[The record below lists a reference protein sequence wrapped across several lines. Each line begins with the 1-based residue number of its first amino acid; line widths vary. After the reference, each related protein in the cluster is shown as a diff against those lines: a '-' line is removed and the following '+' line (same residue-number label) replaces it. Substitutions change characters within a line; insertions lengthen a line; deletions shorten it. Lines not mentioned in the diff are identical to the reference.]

1 LTFDLDAIRETLE
14 RRRAELEAELE
25 ELTEVPR
32 DPMGAVSFGKRIG
45 EGTNEAID
53 RLTKVGA
60 AKELSAM
67 LDDVKRALAKL
78 AEGTY
83 GICDSC
89 GAPIPRDRLEARPWT
104 ARCVRCASL
113 R

>member
-1 LTFDLDAIRETLE
+1 LTLDLDEIRQRLHA
-14 RRRAELEAELE
+14 RRAELEAELDD
-25 ELTEVPR
+25 LTEVPR
-32 DPMGAVSFGKRIG
+32 DPMGTLSFGKRIG

-67 LDDVKRALAKL
+67 LADVKRALAKL
-78 AEGTY
+78 DERTY

-89 GAPIPRDRLEARPWT
+89 GAPIPRERLEARAWT

>member
-1 LTFDLDAIRETLE
+1 MDIRAVRQALE
-14 RRRAELEAELE
+14 RRRQDLVDEVGT
-25 ELTEVPR
+25 LTEVPR
-32 DPMGAVSFGKRIG
+32 DPMAAVSFGKRIG
-45 EGTNEAID
+45 EGTNEAVD

-67 LDDVKRALAKL
+67 LADVERALAKVD
-78 AEGTY
+78 EGTY
-83 GICDSC
+83 GVCDVC
-89 GAPIPRDRLEARPWT
+89 GTLIDEERLDARPWT